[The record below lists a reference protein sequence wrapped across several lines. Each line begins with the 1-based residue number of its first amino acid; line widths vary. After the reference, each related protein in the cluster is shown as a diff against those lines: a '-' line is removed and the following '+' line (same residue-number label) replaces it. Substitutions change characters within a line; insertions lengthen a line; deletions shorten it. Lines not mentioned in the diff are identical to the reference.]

1 MQNLDD
7 KRIDRQDW
15 KRWFSNTLSPVLA
28 QVLRNCFR
36 TRLWGRTDLAITVR
50 LIVLWC
56 ARHKPLGIKQASLH
70 TKLIT
75 ELTVGTK
82 LISSSWGR
90 RLSR

>member
-1 MQNLDD
+1 MGKN
-7 KRIDRQDW
+7 K
-15 KRWFSNTLSPVLA
+15 LSVM
-28 QVLRNCFR
+28 
-36 TRLWGRTDLAITVR
+36 VR

-82 LISSSWGR
+82 LISSSQGR